1 MHECSHGVRK
11 GHRQHQARHEL
22 REQCRTWH
30 SNGRVDADVSG
41 LFDHLDW
48 GPLRECIQQRVSDG
62 GMLRRLG
69 TWLHAGVLEAGA
81 LMHPDKGPPQGGGSA
96 PMFAKV
102 CLHHVLDAWFV
113 KDVRPR
119 MPGRGVLR
127 RCADALIIG
136 FALEADARRVM
147 DALPKRCA
155 RDRLTMHPA
164 KTVWMAFKRPPKSSP
179 IGRRQ
184 GELRLARIDP
194 LLGQDT
200 PWILGHQAEDGRET
214 PAPVSAR
221 DRGMVSCKPP
231 CATPRAGADVRS
243 ETAWLLP
250 ILWETWPLQEACS
263 GLRAYRAC
271 LAILAEQAQP
281 QGPEKLAEVGG
292 FPPSETAAAETQEHS
307 QHLAGPGT
315 AKGCAKRGVACVVRH
330 WRKLL
335 ATEAPD
341 EGNLHVRVCGE
352 GAG

>member
-1 MHECSHGVRK
+1 MFPWRQEK

-81 LMHPDKGPPQGGGSA
+81 LMHPDKGPPQGGGRA

-127 RCADALIIG
+127 RCADAGIIG

-147 DALPKRCA
+147 DVLPKRCA

-164 KTVWMAFKRPPKSSP
+164 KTVWMAFKRPPSRAPSAGGKGSCDLRGLTHSWAKTRRGYWGIKRKTVGKRLRRFLQG
-179 IGRRQ
+179 IGAWCRANRH
-184 GELRLARIDP
+184 AP
-194 LLGQDT
+194 L
-200 PWILGHQAEDGRET
+200 PE
-214 PAPVSAR
+214 
-221 DRGMVSCKPP
+221 
-231 CATPRAGADVRS
+231 
-243 ETAWLLP
+243 
-250 ILWETWPLQEACS
+250 QE
-263 GLRAYRAC
+263 R
-271 LAILAEQAQP
+271 
-281 QGPEKLAEVGG
+281 
-292 FPPSETAAAETQEHS
+292 T
-307 QHLAGPGT
+307 
-315 AKGCAKRGVACVVRH
+315 
-330 WRKLL
+330 
-335 ATEAPD
+335 
-341 EGNLHVRVCGE
+341 
-352 GAG
+352 